1 MSQAT
6 LERRSTAL
14 PSLSVPAAST
24 ALWFFMLV
32 ATSLFMLFLMAYA
45 MRMDQPDWRRLPVP
59 DVLWLSAAWLV
70 LASLTMQAAVM
81 IARRGRMEAA
91 HQTMLAGGVCTLLF
105 LCTQLW
111 AWRVLGQSFAETP
124 ASSFFYVLTALHGVH
139 VLGGLWAWTVVWRR
153 GADGTRDDAPDE
165 VRLMTLCA
173 RYWHFLLAV
182 WLVLFAALGWLTPEL
197 VRRICGTG

>member
-6 LERRSTAL
+6 LDRRAAL
-14 PSLSVPAAST
+14 PAISVSAAST

-45 MRMDQPDWRRLPVP
+45 MRMDQPDWRQLPLP
-59 DVLWLSAAWLV
+59 DVLWLSTAWLV
-70 LASLTMQAAVM
+70 LASLTMQAAVL
-81 IARRGRMEAA
+81 IARRGRMATA
-91 HQTMLAGGVCTLLF
+91 HQAMLAGGACTLLF

-111 AWRVLGQSFAETP
+111 AWRVLGQSLADSP
-124 ASSFFYVLTALHGVH
+124 ASSFFYVLTALHGFH

-153 GADGTRDDAPDE
+153 GADGMRENVPEE
-165 VRLMTLCA
+165 VRRMTLCA